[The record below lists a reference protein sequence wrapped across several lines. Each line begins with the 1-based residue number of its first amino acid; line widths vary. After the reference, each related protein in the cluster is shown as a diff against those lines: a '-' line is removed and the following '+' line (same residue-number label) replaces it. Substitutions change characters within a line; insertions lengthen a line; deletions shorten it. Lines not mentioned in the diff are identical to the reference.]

1 MKEDNMAEI
10 TKQQLLRDFSKA
22 ILSDEAALFI
32 GAGMSVGAGFVDWR
46 GMLRDIATD
55 LELNVDEEH
64 DLIALAQYE
73 YNRNDNRSRLD
84 RKIVEEFRD
93 RAILSNSHRWIARL
107 PIDTIWTTN
116 YDTLLEQAYADAAKT
131 VDVKHRK
138 ADLLHRLPHS
148 DVTLFK
154 MHGDVNHADEAVL
167 IKDDYERYEAKR
179 GLFTSRLQGDLTWR
193 HFLFL
198 GFSFTDPNIDYV
210 FSRLRCL
217 LEEKA
222 KNQPPRYCIL
232 RGPKAPKRGEKDY
245 AKLKAQYKRDVRHL
259 PHRVADL
266 GRFNIDVVL
275 VREYSE
281 IEDILKRLSLLVSAR
296 SIFVSGSAHE
306 YSPVNR
312 DKMES
317 FCRKL
322 GGEIIKRGFNLVSGF
337 GLGIAGSCI
346 IGAHEQTRR
355 ENSGRIGQRLRL
367 HPFPQTFKNDAE
379 RQQIYAEIRRE
390 LVQESG
396 VSIFIA
402 GNRLDRATGNI
413 VIADGVLEE
422 FALAKE
428 HSHICIPVPATGGAA
443 ARIWNEMQ
451 PQLAK
456 YFGSARVKGEF
467 STLADPAKSEDAWI
481 GAIFDIMKKTAG
493 EQSR

>member
-1 MKEDNMAEI
+1 MAEI
-10 TKQQLLRDFSKA
+10 TKEQLLRDFSKA
-22 ILSDEAALFI
+22 ILNDEAALFI
-32 GAGMSVGAGFVDWR
+32 GAGISVGAGFVDWR
-46 GMLRDIATD
+46 GLLRDIATD
-55 LELNVDEEH
+55 LKLNVDDEH

-93 RAILSNSHRWIARL
+93 RATLSPSHRWIARL

-222 KNQPPRYCIL
+222 KNQPPRYCVL
-232 RGPKAPKRGEKDY
+232 RRPKAPKRGVKDY
-245 AKLKAQYKRDVRHL
+245 AKLKAQYTRDVRHL
-259 PHRVADL
+259 PHRIGDL

-281 IEDILKRLSLLVSAR
+281 IEDILKRLNLLVSAK
-296 SIFVSGSAHE
+296 SIFISGSAHD
-306 YSPVNR
+306 YSPVGR
-312 DKMES
+312 DKMDS

-322 GGEIIKRGFNLVSGF
+322 GEQIIKRGYNLVSGF

-346 IGAHEQTRR
+346 IGAHEQAKR
-355 ENSGRIGQRLRL
+355 EKSGRIGQRMRL
-367 HPFPQTFKNDAE
+367 HPFPQTFRNDAE
-379 RQQIYAEIRRE
+379 RKQIYAEIRRE

-396 VSIFIA
+396 VSVFIA
-402 GNRLDRATGNI
+402 GNKLDRSTGNV
-413 VIADGVLEE
+413 VIADGVLSE
-422 FALAKE
+422 FRFAKD
-428 HSHICIPVPATGGAA
+428 HAHICIPIPATGGAA
-443 ARIWNEMQ
+443 AQIWNEMQ
-451 PQLAK
+451 PHLAK
-456 YFGSARVKGEF
+456 FFGSARLKSEF
-467 STLADPAKSEDAWI
+467 STLADLTTSEDAWI
-481 GAIFDIMKKTAG
+481 EAIFSIVEKVRNAPT
-493 EQSR
+493 RT